1 MLQNCKNI
9 LKDSLLSSDQRNGKK
24 KLGTTDQEVLTCH
37 RGFPVAFCWKSII
50 SGWIRSHRKQIKFS
64 STAKGDNSLSMVCH
78 LGDKAC
84 FFAKLYLNIAT
95 ILGLE
100 ASEV

>member
-37 RGFPVAFCWKSII
+37 RGFPVANHTSEKGLSIF
-50 SGWIRSHRKQIKFS
+50 QAFS
-64 STAKGDNSLSMVCH
+64 Y
-78 LGDKAC
+78 C
-84 FFAKLYLNIAT
+84 FQEKNRTWQHSAGNQSFQAVSEAT
-95 ILGLE
+95 GNK
-100 ASEV
+100 